1 YCNSRYYSPILCRW
15 ITPDNVDYLD
25 PESIN
30 GMNIYCYCVNNP
42 IMNIDPDGHAWYNPL
57 TWGWREIAKGVRLVL
72 TGVGVIAVGLV
83 TLPYGGCIA
92 AVAGVTI
99 LAGGGTALFGL
110 SDIGEGIT
118 DYNVIQE
125 AVFTGNE
132 NAYNITESIFATTA
146 IIESIICGGYI
157 KYNTTTTPRSL
168 PGKGQN
174 PHSGVWNINDN
185 TLGYYGADGKL
196 RYSIAFNN
204 HGTPN
209 VHRIPHWH
217 TEMPHS
223 EPINS
228 FWRFIV
234 ELIKRGF

>member
-1 YCNSRYYSPILCRW
+1 MDDKMNWVRKIGPKGFKFLNIILH
-15 ITPDNVDYLD
+15 IKN
-25 PESIN
+25 
-30 GMNIYCYCVNNP
+30 
-42 IMNIDPDGHAWYNPL
+42 
-57 TWGWREIAKGVRLVL
+57 
-72 TGVGVIAVGLV
+72 
-83 TLPYGGCIA
+83 
-92 AVAGVTI
+92 
-99 LAGGGTALFGL
+99 
-110 SDIGEGIT
+110 
-118 DYNVIQE
+118 
-125 AVFTGNE
+125 AVFMGNE

-146 IIESIICGGYI
+146 TIGSIICGGYI

-174 PHSGVWNINDN
+174 PHSGVWNINDK
-185 TLGYYGADGKL
+185 TLGYYGADGKF

-228 FWRFIV
+228 FWRFVV

>member
-1 YCNSRYYSPILCRW
+1 MS
-15 ITPDNVDYLD
+15 YLD
-25 PESIN
+25 PSSIN
-30 GMNIYCYCVNNP
+30 GLNLYAYCANNP
-42 IMNIDPDGHAWYNPL
+42 VMYVDPSGHEWYNPL
-57 TWGWREIAKGVRLVL
+57 TWDWGEIAKGVGLII
-72 TGVGVIAVGLV
+72 TGVGAIAIGIV
-83 TLPYGGCIA
+83 TLPYGGWIS
-92 AVAGVTI
+92 AVAGITI

-110 SDIGEGIT
+110 SDVGEGIT

-125 AVFTGNE
+125 AVFMGNE

-146 IIESIICGGYI
+146 TIGSIICGGYI

-168 PGKGQN
+168 PGKGQK
-174 PHSGVWNINDN
+174 PHSGVWNMNDK

-204 HGTPN
+204 HNTPS

-228 FWRFIV
+228 FWRFVI
-234 ELIKRGF
+234 ELFKRGF

>member
-1 YCNSRYYSPILCRW
+1 
-15 ITPDNVDYLD
+15 
-25 PESIN
+25 
-30 GMNIYCYCVNNP
+30 MNIYCYCVNNP

-83 TLPYGGCIA
+83 TLPYGGWIA

-99 LAGGGTALFGL
+99 LAGGRTALFGL

-125 AVFTGNE
+125 AVFTGNG

-146 IIESIICGGYI
+146 IIGSIICGGYI